1 MTSSFAELV
10 GRVTALCN
18 LAPPDAAAVATELW
32 KQGDEFTAAEIVE
45 CATTLGYDVERKRTV
60 KTDADAPLGSDI
72 SFDPATVLS
81 EVYENSPRV
90 LCSEMPKLGRAPAEL
105 LNHAELA
112 SDLEDLPE
120 DIRAMLVKID
130 LFEGKATYWLRDEAN
145 NVDRPI
151 GPIDLR
157 RYDDTSALVDALM
170 DLLRRLPRVLAA
182 DFN

>member
-1 MTSSFAELV
+1 MSSSFGELV
-10 GRVTALCN
+10 DRVIALTE
-18 LAPPDAAAVATELW
+18 LDPADATEVAKELW
-32 KQGDEFTAAEIVE
+32 SHGDEFTSAEIVD
-45 CATTLGYDVERKRTV
+45 CARALGYDVERKHAV
-60 KTDADAPLGSDI
+60 KTDADAPLGPDI
-72 SFDPATVLS
+72 SFDPAIVLS

-120 DIRAMLVKID
+120 DIRAMLVTID
-130 LFEGKATYWLRDEAN
+130 LFEGRATYWLRDEAN
-145 NVDRPI
+145 NIDRPI

-157 RYDDTSALVDALM
+157 RYDDASALVDALM
-170 DLLRRLPRVLAA
+170 DLFKRLPLVLTA